1 MKQLQKTGGFI
12 LLAAIALGSLQA
24 CKKDKDEQE
33 YNLSG
38 NASGAQEVPAVT
50 TSATG
55 TITGEYDGDD
65 NKLEYKIEWQGLSGP
80 VIGAHIHG
88 PALTGVNAGV
98 LIPLTVNVN
107 GVTGRIEASVS
118 LPDSTEQ
125 FLLQGRLYYN
135 LHTTLNPNGEIRGQI
150 IATKD

>member
-1 MKQLQKTGGFI
+1 
-12 LLAAIALGSLQA
+12 
-24 CKKDKDEQE
+24 
-33 YNLSG
+33 
-38 NASGAQEVPAVT
+38 
-50 TSATG
+50 
-55 TITGEYDGDD
+55 
-65 NKLEYKIEWQGLSGP
+65 
-80 VIGAHIHG
+80 
-88 PALTGVNAGV
+88 GVNAGV

>member
-1 MKQLQKTGGFI
+1 MKKFQRTGW
-12 LLAAIALGSLQA
+12 LLLVSAIIMGSMES

-50 TSATG
+50 TTG
-55 TITGEYDGDD
+55 SGTLTGEYDGDD
-65 NKLEYKIEWQGLSGP
+65 NKMELNIQWQGLSGT
-80 VIGAHIHG
+80 VTGAHIHG
-88 PALTGVNAGV
+88 PALTGANAGV
-98 LIPLTVNVN
+98 LIPLTVTVN
-107 GVTGRIEASVS
+107 GITGKIETDIS

-135 LHTTLNPNGEIRGQI
+135 LHTTLHPNGEIRGQI